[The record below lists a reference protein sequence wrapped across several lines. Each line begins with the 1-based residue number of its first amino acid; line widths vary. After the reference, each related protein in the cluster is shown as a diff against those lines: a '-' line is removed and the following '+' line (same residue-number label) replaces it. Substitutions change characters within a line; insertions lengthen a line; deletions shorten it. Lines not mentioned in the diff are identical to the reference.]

1 MSFNTEQQQQSS
13 RQPYIPLYA
22 LPSTLYLSPEDDWT
36 HIKDRKVKKRIQNR
50 VAQRTYR
57 QRMKARIAELQARV
71 DQNEGNSTRQSAD
84 TEEPFAAGGLSS
96 SVVDIQENH
105 QPSTDAVVA
114 PSIQPTARPAKDSA
128 QSQPQPQAVQQTL
141 HKPSPS
147 VYNASKTMNRPP
159 YPQQQAFAQM
169 YPTPENQPVV
179 NVRPY
184 DDKPIDSSMQLPRS
198 LAVES
203 NNQDMVGL
211 PQPGQQSS
219 NAPPSRNL
227 EVPLI
232 TNSRGN
238 EISAA
243 YSLGQAAHGNEE
255 MLFTPDSLYGQPLLN
270 HHNDSD
276 AWKNNNPSRFM
287 WQSAFPTDPLDAVAR
302 PNSSATMSH
311 IAAAGMASPSDS
323 AGSFSLLDNDAMIN
337 ERFEYIMECL
347 DALKFDN
354 FDALVIAYYAE
365 SFTESPQLANEQRVS
380 RNRRLPKAIAEIF
393 NASKEWSAW
402 ERRGFFEEILRSTEF
417 MLVMEKKDASS
428 AINAVLA
435 PLMLTAEAATLN
447 GAGMAKTA
455 QALQALK
462 KTIPREL
469 PNLWTIMIAL
479 ASSNGSAWQQDCSGS
494 ALAATLLLHCPG
506 RVPKEQLLALI
517 AACL

>member
-1 MSFNTEQQQQSS
+1 MSFNTDQQQPSS
-13 RQPYIPLYA
+13 KQPYIPLYA

-71 DQNEGNSTRQSAD
+71 DQNEGSSRRQSAD

-105 QPSTDAVVA
+105 QPAADAVAA
-114 PSIQPTARPAKDSA
+114 PLTQPTTRPAKDGA
-128 QSQPQPQAVQQTL
+128 HPQSQPQAVQQSL
-141 HKPSPS
+141 HKPSPP
-147 VYNASKTMNRPP
+147 VYDASKTMNTPP

-169 YPTPENQPVV
+169 YARPENPPVV

-184 DDKPIDSSMQLPRS
+184 DNKSVDSSMQLPRS
-198 LAVES
+198 LAGEGS
-203 NNQDMVGL
+203 NPDGVGF
-211 PQPGQQSS
+211 PQPGRQSD

-227 EVPLI
+227 EVPLM
-232 TNSRGN
+232 TNGRGN
-238 EISAA
+238 EIA
-243 YSLGQAAHGNEE
+243 AAHFFGRAVHGAEE
-255 MLFTPDSLYGQPLLN
+255 TLFTPDSLYGQPLLN
-270 HHNDSD
+270 HHSDSD
-276 AWKNNNPSRFM
+276 SWKPDNPSRFM
-287 WQSAFPTDPLDAVAR
+287 WPGSFATDPLDAVTQ
-302 PNSSATMSH
+302 PNPSSTMSH

-323 AGSFSLLDNDAMIN
+323 AGSFGLLDGDATIN
-337 ERFEYIMECL
+337 ERFEYIMECV

-365 SFTESPQLANEQRVS
+365 SFTESPPLANEQRVS

-402 ERRGFFEEILRSTEF
+402 ERRGFLEEILRSTES
-417 MLVMEKKDASS
+417 MLVMEKKEASS
-428 AINAVLA
+428 AVNAALA
-435 PLMLTAEAATLN
+435 PLVLAAEADALN
-447 GAGMAKTA
+447 AAGMAKPA

-479 ASSNGSAWQQDCSGS
+479 ASSNGTAWQHDCSGS
-494 ALAATLLLHCPG
+494 ALAATLVLYCPG

-517 AACL
+517 GACL